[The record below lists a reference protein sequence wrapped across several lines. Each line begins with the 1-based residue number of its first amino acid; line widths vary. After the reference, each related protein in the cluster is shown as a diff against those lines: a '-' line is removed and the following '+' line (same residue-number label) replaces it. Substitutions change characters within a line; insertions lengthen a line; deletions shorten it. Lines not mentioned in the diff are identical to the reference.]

1 MIYCNQSFSD
11 TKAFQ
16 LKNNIRTCTKTHLL
30 LRNVNLNK
38 VVRTRKQ
45 PREQTEDAVEEE
57 EEDGCGNDEEQ
68 NTMDF

>member
-30 LRNVNLNK
+30 PRNVNLNK

-45 PREQTEDAVEEE
+45 PREQTEDAEE

-68 NTMDF
+68 NTMDL